1 MAECDSNVTGMWN
14 RTDRNSS
21 LTNSTNATTDQ
32 PTSPYALIIEGVQ
45 LFLAAI
51 IIFGNCVV
59 VAAIARMR
67 KNRLATHM
75 WMANLA
81 IADAAV
87 GVTVALR
94 FIVDVASLDSH
105 WQCRAIIGF
114 MTLSVVLSGSCL
126 LAMSITCYLNVKQ
139 AISRASIATTSK
151 RTTLLIIIAV
161 WVLWLAVFGVGFSI
175 SGNQLVTGST
185 RVCHIANGIVS
196 YTFLLVITFINAL
209 HILGI
214 GFFQIKT
221 YVVVKQHLKNMVSMG
236 IIVKDTGVKSND
248 EKGPNA
254 LRTVSSVVERKL
266 PLAMAERHQVS
277 LGESAATE
285 GSESAATESSCTT
298 QSSTVSTGSEGGSKK
313 KSTNAFEKPKS
324 VNASMY
330 EKRMAQIIRLAM
342 LTSSVICLFVVCW
355 LPYGVVLVLILY
367 CEEIRCP
374 GKGYAQTI
382 TGAILMLNSLMNV
395 IVYTV
400 KSPEFRSELK
410 RMFCKRCDQ
419 K

>member
-1 MAECDSNVTGMWN
+1 
-14 RTDRNSS
+14 
-21 LTNSTNATTDQ
+21 
-32 PTSPYALIIEGVQ
+32 
-45 LFLAAI
+45 
-51 IIFGNCVV
+51 
-59 VAAIARMR
+59 MR

-324 VNASMY
+324 VNLCTR
-330 EKRMAQIIRLAM
+330 KGWHK
-342 LTSSVICLFVVCW
+342 LFAWQC
-355 LPYGVVLVLILY
+355 
-367 CEEIRCP
+367 
-374 GKGYAQTI
+374 
-382 TGAILMLNSLMNV
+382 
-395 IVYTV
+395 
-400 KSPEFRSELK
+400 
-410 RMFCKRCDQ
+410 
-419 K
+419 